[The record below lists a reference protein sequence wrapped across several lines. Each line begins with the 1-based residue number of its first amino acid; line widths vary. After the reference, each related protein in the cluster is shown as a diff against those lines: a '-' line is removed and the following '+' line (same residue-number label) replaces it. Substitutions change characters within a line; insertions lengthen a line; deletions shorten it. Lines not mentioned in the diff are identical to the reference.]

1 MSATFFEQLTFDER
15 GLIPV
20 VVQQS
25 GTKEVLMV
33 AYMNA
38 DTVKLTLETGKAT
51 YWSRSRNEVWIKGET
66 SGHTQKVI
74 SLAADCDKD
83 TLLMIVEQTGPAC
96 HTGSTTC
103 FDDCVEMP

>member
-1 MSATFFEQLTFDER
+1 MTSAFIEQLVFDER

-20 VVQQS
+20 VVQQIDS
-25 GTKEVLMV
+25 NEVLMV

-38 DTVKLTLETGKAT
+38 QTIGLTLETGKAT
-51 YWSRSRNEVWIKGET
+51 YWSRSRNEIWVKGET

-83 TLLMIVEQTGPAC
+83 TLLLKVEQTGHAC
-96 HTGSTTC
+96 HTGSHTC
-103 FDDCVEMP
+103 FDDCVETL

>member
-1 MSATFFEQLTFDER
+1 MSATFIDQLTFDER

-38 DTVKLTLETGKAT
+38 ETVKLTLETGKAT
-51 YWSRSRNEVWIKGET
+51 YWSRSRNEVWVKGQT

-83 TLLMIVEQTGPAC
+83 TLLLTVEQTGPAC
-96 HTGSTTC
+96 HTGSATC
-103 FDDCVEMP
+103 FDDCVETL

>member
-1 MSATFFEQLTFDER
+1 MTSAFIDQLSFDER

-25 GTKEVLMV
+25 GSREVLML

-38 DTVKLTLETGKAT
+38 ETVQLTLSTGKAT
-51 YWSRSRNEVWIKGET
+51 YWSRSRHAIWIKGET

-83 TLLMIVEQTGPAC
+83 TLLLTVEQNGPAC
-96 HTGSTTC
+96 HTGSHSC
-103 FDDCVEMP
+103 FDDCVEVL

>member
-1 MSATFFEQLTFDER
+1 MTSAFIEQLAFDER

-20 VVQQS
+20 VVQQVET
-25 GTKEVLMV
+25 GEVLML

-38 DTVKLTLETGKAT
+38 DTVALTLESGKAT
-51 YWSRSRNEVWIKGET
+51 YWSRSRNSVWIKGET

-83 TLLMIVEQTGPAC
+83 TLLLTVEQTGPAC
-96 HTGSTTC
+96 HTGSHTC
-103 FDDCVEMP
+103 FDDCVEIL

>member
-1 MSATFFEQLTFDER
+1 MTSAFIDQLSFDER

-25 GTKEVLMV
+25 DTKEVLMV

-38 DTVKLTLETGKAT
+38 ETVKLTLETGKAT
-51 YWSRSRNEVWIKGET
+51 YWSRSRNEVWVKGET

-83 TLLMIVEQTGPAC
+83 TVLLTVEQTGPAC
-96 HTGSTTC
+96 HTGSRTC
-103 FDDCVEMP
+103 FDDCVETL